1 MSALLEKYPLEEW
14 EIQWSAGYGGPGALK
29 CILVHRNVAGQ
40 LLGDIR
46 NYLDRP
52 GIQESI
58 IEHGTTYGPEPTK
71 PNAKEMLMTTE
82 DLLPLRKLLGIDQ

>member
-1 MSALLEKYPLEEW
+1 MLTLLEKYPLEEW

-29 CILVHRNVAGQ
+29 CILVHPNVAGQ

-52 GIQESI
+52 GIKESI
-58 IEHGTTYGPEPTK
+58 IKYGTTYGPK
-71 PNAKEMLMTTE
+71 PNAKRLLLTTE
-82 DLLPLRKLLGIDQ
+82 DLLPLRKLLEIDQK